1 MSAFPTHTH
10 HSEYADPVMRV
21 PSPASSVGTSYGA
34 DQTAHSDSEAQ
45 LSPAAFARKCSER
58 IGLHLPR
65 TEEFRAD
72 QDPLL
77 TVLTPQGRFV
87 RASERDVGAAEVQ
100 TLHERVMASLRAE
113 VAQLREDAL
122 FEQILLRRSQAAL
135 DVRPVTRDI
144 DALMRSM
151 MGPGMQI
158 TAGPHMGKS
167 APPPPPLG
175 ENGGTGA
182 EGAGVTDG
190 PWNHWG
196 QPAEAERR
204 YSMLSGDPMLS
215 GTTVGKRSRN
225 GTARKA

>member
-1 MSAFPTHTH
+1 LFNFVGRLELDHSAHSQPIYHLAPIWTIPTMSAFPTHTH

-100 TLHERVMASLRAE
+100 SAFSC
-113 VAQLREDAL
+113 
-122 FEQILLRRSQAAL
+122 LL
-135 DVRPVTRDI
+135 
-144 DALMRSM
+144 
-151 MGPGMQI
+151 
-158 TAGPHMGKS
+158 
-167 APPPPPLG
+167 
-175 ENGGTGA
+175 
-182 EGAGVTDG
+182 
-190 PWNHWG
+190 
-196 QPAEAERR
+196 
-204 YSMLSGDPMLS
+204 LSGF
-215 GTTVGKRSRN
+215 
-225 GTARKA
+225 